1 MYTAPD
7 KLVFPLI
14 DRWSAK
20 LTFCLKNEEEQE
32 NETFSD
38 ALHKN
43 TELCLLFSLLIIIHH
58 IINYKPNRKA

>member
-7 KLVFPLI
+7 RLVFPLI

-32 NETFSD
+32 NEMFSD
-38 ALHKN
+38 ALHKILN
-43 TELCLLFSLLIIIHH
+43 CVFCF
-58 IINYKPNRKA
+58 PC